1 MVRNTIVH
9 IVAFVDVSIEVT
21 VSVRSTLYAHGFHP
35 YLERDTDNG
44 DSGHNPPQPVQ
55 KRSPGPDFEVLDP
68 RVDTEGYH
76 SASIICYGCK
86 RWADTPIDLT
96 SKAQD
101 FIWAINSAQIGQ
113 TSNTEFSLQHH
124 TNYGRFK
131 ANLFASRFTGQK
143 PDMPR
148 ITSSR
153 LSTNTGS
160 APSQLNFT
168 SVRNMHRLLFII
180 CNVSMVLAI
189 VAIRSGHRKS
199 YIIHVSIQVI
209 TIITAV
215 FGFLLGVKLSL
226 NSPAVSFCLDPN
238 TDTSLTILICL

>member
-1 MVRNTIVH
+1 MVRTTIVH
-9 IVAFVDVSIEVT
+9 MVAFTDVTIEVT
-21 VSVRSTLYAHGFHP
+21 VSVRSTLYAHDFHP
-35 YLERDTDNG
+35 YLESDTDNG
-44 DSGHNPPQPVQ
+44 ESGHNPPQPVP

-86 RWADTPIDLT
+86 RWVDTPIDLT
-96 SKAQD
+96 STAQD
-101 FIWAINSAQIGQ
+101 FIWATNSAQIGQ
-113 TSNTEFSLQHH
+113 TSNTELSLQHH

-131 ANLFASRFTGQK
+131 ANLFASRFTGQE
-143 PDMPR
+143 PNMPHV
-148 ITSSR
+148 TASR
-153 LSTNTGS
+153 LSTNTDS
-160 APSQLNFT
+160 TSTQLNFT

-180 CNVSMVLAI
+180 CNVSLVLAV

-209 TIITAV
+209 TVITAV

-226 NSPAVSFCLDPN
+226 NSSAVSSCLNPQH
-238 TDTSLTILICL
+238 